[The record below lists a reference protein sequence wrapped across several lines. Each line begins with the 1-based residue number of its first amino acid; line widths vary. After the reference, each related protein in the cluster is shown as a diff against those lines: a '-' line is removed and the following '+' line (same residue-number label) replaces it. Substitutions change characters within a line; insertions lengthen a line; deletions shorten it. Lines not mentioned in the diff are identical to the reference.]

1 MLFQYIIL
9 IHTYTLYCFLS
20 IDNIFIE
27 IFFPRNNQLK
37 RLCENQFS
45 DLVRGHS
52 FFQHFQRIDTP
63 NINRIVHLK
72 ITFNYK
78 TVYGIWIRNGTI
90 VTK

>member
-9 IHTYTLYCFLS
+9 YFTYLS
-20 IDNIFIE
+20 IDKIFSE
-27 IFFPRNNQLK
+27 ISFPRENQLK
-37 RLCENQFS
+37 QLCENRFS

-52 FFQHFQRIDTP
+52 FFQHFQRIDAP

-72 ITFNYK
+72 IAFNYK